1 MEKKPRITAR
11 KYQGDDKGS
20 WAIFVDTQAYPVVA
34 GLTKSEV
41 PYYKKQVEKLIEKK
55 GGNI

>member
-1 MEKKPRITAR
+1 MPKKPKITAR
-11 KYQGDDKGS
+11 KYGGDDKAS
-20 WAIFVDTQAYPVVA
+20 WGIFVGTQSYPVIA
-34 GLTKSEV
+34 GLTKSEI